1 MIGRMFVVAALLA
14 ASASIPAQAQ
24 RASSKGSDYHK
35 KKICKVEGRAGSRLG
50 GARTCKSQAE
60 WDQIAR
66 ENRLIAE
73 NIQRGPQPCLMGPN
87 DPRNPGAGVPNC
99 GGR

>member
-24 RASSKGSDYHK
+24 RASSKGSDYK
-35 KKICKVEGRAGSRLG
+35 DKKICKVEGRAGSRLG
-50 GARTCKSQAE
+50 GVRTCKSQAE
-60 WDQIAR
+60 WDQLAR
-66 ENRLIAE
+66 ESRLTAE

-87 DPRNPGAGVPNC
+87 DPTIIGRGPNC